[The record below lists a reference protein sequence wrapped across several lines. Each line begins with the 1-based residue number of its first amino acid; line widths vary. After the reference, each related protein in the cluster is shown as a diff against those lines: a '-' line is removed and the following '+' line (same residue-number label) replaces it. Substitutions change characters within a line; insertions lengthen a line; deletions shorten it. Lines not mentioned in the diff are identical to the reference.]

1 MNTSLLELKLKRL
14 KISFKKEGNK
24 VIIGKAKTDMTVL
37 FFLVLL
43 PFILSISIVFY
54 SLITGWILGKAYIFA
69 LFLFLFAAFNF
80 KRIGIK
86 KEANNHV
93 KTFVNN
99 AVKIQIGKYVNTFD
113 VHSIDRFTFTVKE
126 IQNDVFEGKL
136 FLLDKNNNSYQIL
149 GFDDD
154 SEQLVQNDLVW
165 FIDFFKEYLKM
176 D

>member
-24 VIIGKAKTDMTVL
+24 IIIGKAKTDVSQL
-37 FFLVLL
+37 FFLILTPL
-43 PFILSISIVFY
+43 ILSIFIVSY
-54 SLITGWILGKAYIFA
+54 SLIKGWTLGKAYIFA
-69 LFLFLFAAFNF
+69 LLLFLFAIFNL

-93 KTFVNN
+93 KTLVNN
-99 AVKIQIGKYVNTFD
+99 TLKLVIGKDVKTFD
-113 VHSIDRFTFTVKE
+113 SHSINRFTFTVKE
-126 IQNDVFEGKL
+126 IHNDMYEGKL
-136 FLLDKNNNSYQIL
+136 FLLDKDDNSHLIL

-165 FIDFFKEYLKM
+165 FMDFLKLYLKM
-176 D
+176 K